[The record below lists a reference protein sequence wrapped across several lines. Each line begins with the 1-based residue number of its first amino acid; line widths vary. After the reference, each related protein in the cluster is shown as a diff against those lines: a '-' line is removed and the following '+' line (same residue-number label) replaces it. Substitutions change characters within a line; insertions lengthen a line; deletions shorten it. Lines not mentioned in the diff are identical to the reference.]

1 MFSCVNINRIIHL
14 LNSRLRQKSGR
25 FQVKAFFAIFR

>member
-1 MFSCVNINRIIHL
+1 MLSCVNINIIINL
-14 LNSRLRQKSGR
+14 LNSRLRQKSGC